1 MTDTELSSLS
11 IDDIDL
17 ILEDQAD
24 LYSPEELEQLRA
36 LKRYLT
42 VCKQK
47 EAMEKRA
54 ALRLSTVIC
63 PKCDGP
69 NDAQRSTCQ
78 YCSHPF
84 KEEDYYAKPNAE
96 PSNGEG
102 ASTEDGGSGFPLGRT
117 ILGLALIIGGTISV
131 IHGTTLNDDF
141 MRQLEH
147 IWNTGRTNPGT
158 IWIIVGAV
166 AITLG
171 IVSLVSAILS
181 RLRD

>member
-54 ALRLSTVIC
+54 ALRLSTVI
-63 PKCDGP
+63 
-69 NDAQRSTCQ
+69 
-78 YCSHPF
+78 
-84 KEEDYYAKPNAE
+84 
-96 PSNGEG
+96 
-102 ASTEDGGSGFPLGRT
+102 
-117 ILGLALIIGGTISV
+117 
-131 IHGTTLNDDF
+131 
-141 MRQLEH
+141 
-147 IWNTGRTNPGT
+147 
-158 IWIIVGAV
+158 
-166 AITLG
+166 
-171 IVSLVSAILS
+171 
-181 RLRD
+181 